1 MLRGLVF
8 TLMVCSLA
16 PAQET
21 AEQILDH
28 AITLQEAGDIEAA
41 IRAYRAYLKLRPGA
55 AEIHS
60 NLGAALV
67 RAGRYEEAI
76 AEYKQALAKDPG
88 NPPVRLNLALAYYKS
103 GEFSRAAHSLA
114 EVRALQPEN
123 QQATLLLADCHL
135 RLGENKQVIALLDPL
150 EQSDPGNLAVAY
162 MLGTALIRDQQPQR
176 GQLLVDRIL
185 KNGDS
190 AEARLL
196 MGTTKLMVAD
206 YAGALVDLE
215 RAAELNPKLP
225 DVYSYYGTAL
235 LRTGD
240 AAGAASAFRKELETD
255 PHDFTANL
263 ELGALARQDQQI
275 AEALGYL
282 ERALSVRPG
291 DAGARYQI
299 AIAHLALGKIDVARV
314 ELEQLIHENPQF
326 PEAHVSLATIY
337 YRMKRKADGDR
348 ERAIVRKLEAERQA
362 RHPGSPATGCAVK
375 NTP

>member
-1 MLRGLVF
+1 
-8 TLMVCSLA
+8 
-16 PAQET
+16 
-21 AEQILDH
+21 
-28 AITLQEAGDIEAA
+28 
-41 IRAYRAYLKLRPGA
+41 
-55 AEIHS
+55 
-60 NLGAALV
+60 
-67 RAGRYEEAI
+67 
-76 AEYKQALAKDPG
+76 
-88 NPPVRLNLALAYYKS
+88 
-103 GEFSRAAHSLA
+103 
-114 EVRALQPEN
+114 
-123 QQATLLLADCHL
+123 
-135 RLGENKQVIALLDPL
+135 
-150 EQSDPGNLAVAY
+150 

-176 GQLLVDRIL
+176 GQILVDRIL

-206 YAGALVDLE
+206 SAGALVDLE

-275 AEALGYL
+275 AGALGYL

-362 RHPGSPATGCAVK
+362 RHPGSPATGGAVK